1 MNPTSTTSGSAAA
14 AGAPPLF
21 YDFDSP
27 QQGGGRQV
35 ETQGGAGESRHQEMV
50 RESIPR
56 AERMRRLMEEDE
68 REIEREQTQP
78 QGSGGGGKGKGKERE
93 RDKRERSKS
102 VEEDDQ
108 GRERK
113 KRKEGE
119 KVVGMMEKRSR
130 EVSHEELMEED
141 DDDEGAASPPP
152 KKKLKKVAVAVS
164 KEVAPPKNK
173 KEATALKKLEKDA
186 QDKEQAKLLQMKVTK
201 RRGAERDQQF
211 NEDFNALKIVKPVLK
226 GMPEREKRKIGWNE
240 EDSDVER
247 DRLIRE
253 DQEGGEEEGDEM
265 DPTKWRT
272 VTQAMFNVREL
283 EFERKEKAPQR
294 TDIELPEK
302 WQGRA
307 NYKRFR
313 VSSLSSLASPL

>member
-1 MNPTSTTSGSAAA
+1 
-14 AGAPPLF
+14 
-21 YDFDSP
+21 
-27 QQGGGRQV
+27 
-35 ETQGGAGESRHQEMV
+35 MV
-50 RESIPR
+50 RESVPR

-68 REIEREQTQP
+68 REIERGQTQP
-78 QGSGGGGKGKGKERE
+78 QGGGGKGKEKEN
-93 RDKRERSKS
+93 RDRSES
-102 VEEDDQ
+102 VEND

-113 KRKEGE
+113 KKKEE
-119 KVVGMMEKRSR
+119 KVVESEKRSR
-130 EVSHEELMEED
+130 EASNEDEE
-141 DDDEGAASPPP
+141 DEGAVSPPP
-152 KKKLKKVAVAVS
+152 KKKVKKVVVPPTVS

-173 KEATALKKLEKDA
+173 KEATALKKAEKEA
-186 QDKEQAKLLQMKVTK
+186 QEKEQAKLLQMKVTK
-201 RRGAERDQQF
+201 RRGAERDQAF

-226 GMPEREKRKIGWNE
+226 GMPEREKKKIGWNE

-247 DRLIRE
+247 DRMIRE
-253 DQEGGEEEGDEM
+253 DQEEGEGGENEM

-283 EFERKEKAPQR
+283 EFEKKERAPQR

-313 VSSLSSLASPL
+313 VSPPFLSFDALNSWN